1 MQITEAVLLV
11 AAVGVST
18 VWILALNR
26 FDLCE
31 VLGRAVAIELADG
44 NRETLRLPGRGIW
57 ISPLRQR
64 APTGRVARVRHPF
77 ERSPTMSEAP
87 NLHPGETV
95 LKEGRANMQRGLETV
110 GGKVTLTT
118 QRLLFEAHALN
129 LQRGATEVWLQ
140 QVVGQ
145 KGGWTKFLGA
155 IPMVPN
161 SIVLTLADGQEL
173 SFVVTG
179 RAAWLAAIEQAR
191 GGDGVFASR

>member
-1 MQITEAVLLV
+1 MNKAE
-11 AAVGVST
+11 
-18 VWILALNR
+18 
-26 FDLCE
+26 
-31 VLGRAVAIELADG
+31 
-44 NRETLRLPGRGIW
+44 
-57 ISPLRQR
+57 
-64 APTGRVARVRHPF
+64 
-77 ERSPTMSEAP
+77 

-110 GGKVTLTT
+110 GGKLTLTT

-179 RAAWLAAIEQAR
+179 RAAWLVAIEQAR